1 MINVRQINTR
11 HQRLCRLVSTRRV
24 KDALDVLGDLVG
36 ESGFSDFFIQ
46 LEHLEHTYEQ
56 MLNYML
62 EGIQD
67 PERDRIYRK
76 LLISILELS
85 DRVRDLLMEKH
96 SGWHTYILKQE
107 MDKKQ
112 ELTGKS
118 VIETMDDLSFKE
130 ELDELMDEG
139 QKSPGATD
147 ERRKRL
153 SMDIFRHLWLSNH
166 YNEAENSLTA
176 AILSCRDFFWY
187 EKALYISGILLS
199 GLRFWDE
206 EKVHRL
212 IDFAG
217 EEQQEVSARA
227 LVAIVILLY
236 RYDDRIEFH
245 PNILHRLKLLKD
257 EVNLEQSLEKI
268 ALQMIR
274 TRDTLEIGKKLQ
286 EDLIPE
292 MAKIKPRI
300 EDKLKMDDIREE
312 MLEEGRNPDWE
323 SVFNESDDLYRKVDE
338 FMKLQMEGADVYMT
352 TFAHLKQFPFF
363 RELTNWLV
371 PFHKDNPDLAEIYD
385 ASSEVFD
392 PEIFVDGLKKTP
404 FLCNSDKYSF
414 IFNIRFLPD
423 DQKKMLSNA
432 FMMELEGMQEMISD
446 EKITSGDFTKKT
458 VFIQYIQDLYRFFKI
473 SPFKNEFEDVFTGKL
488 NLYRAYFFRE
498 IVDDSSITRNI
509 AEYLFEKNH
518 FEEALDIFRM
528 MLEEHPTDRELLE
541 KAGYCYQKQ
550 GNYREAIDTYKKI
563 GLSGEQTM
571 WTLKNLGICHR
582 KLNDYEHALE
592 IYERASQMK
601 PDDQTIESLI
611 GYCHLRLGN
620 HETAL
625 QHYFKIEYMNPGNQH
640 ILRPIAWCY
649 FVLGEFEKS
658 EKYFKK
664 VFELTPGHYDYMN
677 YGHLQ
682 WALGNRKKA
691 IELYIQS
698 LKDPEFEMDDFLKSM
713 EEDRPVLTRNGIS
726 NKDIP
731 LMLDY
736 LHYQLKK

>member
-1 MINVRQINTR
+1 
-11 HQRLCRLVSTRRV
+11 
-24 KDALDVLGDLVG
+24 
-36 ESGFSDFFIQ
+36 
-46 LEHLEHTYEQ
+46 
-56 MLNYML
+56 
-62 EGIQD
+62 
-67 PERDRIYRK
+67 
-76 LLISILELS
+76 
-85 DRVRDLLMEKH
+85 METQ

-107 MDKKQ
+107 MEKKQ

-118 VIETMDDLSFKE
+118 IIETMDDLSFKK
-130 ELDELMDEG
+130 ELDQLMDEG
-139 QKSPGATD
+139 QESPEATD

-176 AILSCRDFFWY
+176 AILSCRDFLWY

-217 EEQQEVSARA
+217 EEEQEVSARA

-236 RYDDRIEFH
+236 RYDDRIEFY

-257 EVNLEQSLEKI
+257 DLNLEQSLEKI

-312 MLEEGRNPDWE
+312 LLEEGRNPDWE

-371 PFHKDNPDLAEIYD
+371 PFHKDNPDLEEIYD

-392 PEIFVDGLKKTP
+392 PDIFVDGLKKTP

-432 FMMELEGMQEMISD
+432 FMMELEGIQEMISD

-488 NLYRAYFFRE
+488 NLYRSYFFRE

-518 FEEALDIFRM
+518 FEEALDIFIM
-528 MLEEHPTDRELLE
+528 MLEEDPADRELLE

-550 GNYREAIDTYKKI
+550 GNFREAIETYKKI

-571 WTLKNLGICHR
+571 WTLKNLGICYR

-592 IYERASQMK
+592 IYEKASQIK
-601 PDDQTIESLI
+601 TDDQTIESLI

-649 FVLGEFEKS
+649 FVLGELEKTN
-658 EKYFKK
+658 KYFKK

-698 LKDPEFEMDDFLKSM
+698 LKDPEFEMNDFLKTM

-726 NKDIP
+726 KKDIP